1 MSAKRLFATG
11 VNEGD
16 SRTTDSR
23 LPSGL
28 IPKRSRNGCKRA
40 TTARLRIELTTVAVV
55 AALLTACSDSPAPEP
70 SPRPTQTT
78 PDGDRAVAERA
89 ARTTLET
96 WARPTLPY
104 GRWWKDLKPLLTPE
118 AAEDYAET
126 DPANIPALRITGRA
140 VERAEP
146 YDPNVTTF
154 YFETTEGTF
163 GVDVAR
169 SPGGPWRAFSIVFP
183 GTTSMR
189 Q

>member
-1 MSAKRLFATG
+1 MNKD
-11 VNEGD
+11 VC
-16 SRTTDSR
+16 RTTGSKTG
-23 LPSGL
+23 SGST
-28 IPKRSRNGCKRA
+28 PTRSTNGSESA
-40 TTARLRIELTTVAVV
+40 TTPRRGTELAVAVL
-55 AALLTACSDSPAPEP
+55 AATLLVGCSNDSTPPEP

-78 PDGDRAVAERA
+78 PDGDRAAAERA

-104 GRWWKDLKPLLTPE
+104 DRWWKDLEPLLTPE

-183 GTTSMR
+183 GISSMR